1 MIEIKKEKMEE
12 NKSISFL
19 YFLYKTSYHYEK
31 NIIPVSEA
39 IIQFI
44 LLHHMY
50 DIIIEDEDV
59 EEMIKKC
66 MNFMITCEKSGYIV
80 LENSKDLPFTNL
92 RIQTENE
99 EIMEIIHKF
108 TESEEYIENINRSIQ
123 KKNSINRQ
131 YIQDLFH
138 KFQKM
143 NIDIQEEEEMIQD
156 NPQEDGVPDEIIKI
170 KSSDGS
176 KTYLLNVSRWTCN
189 CPSFQYSRYEEPTCK
204 HVWKVYHERNPES
217 IMHADHIGKRLEQSS
232 MKEV

>member
-1 MIEIKKEKMEE
+1 MEE
-12 NKSISFL
+12 NQSISFL
-19 YFLYKTSYHYEK
+19 YFLYKISYHYE
-31 NIIPVSEA
+31 NGIIPVSEA

-50 DIIIEDEDV
+50 NIIIEDENV
-59 EEMIKKC
+59 EEMIKEC
-66 MNFMITCEKSGYIV
+66 MNFMINCEKSGYLF

-99 EIMEIIHKF
+99 EMTEIIQKF
-108 TESEEYIENINRSIQ
+108 TASEEYIENINRSIQ

-131 YIQDLFH
+131 SIQDVLN

-143 NIDIQEEEEMIQD
+143 NIDIEKDKKEEEDLQEMMKED
-156 NPQEDGVPDEIIKI
+156 EQEDGIPDEIIKM

-176 KTYLLNVSRWTCN
+176 KTYLVNVSRWTCN

-217 IMHADHIGKRLEQSS
+217 IM
-232 MKEV
+232 KEE

>member
-1 MIEIKKEKMEE
+1 MEE

-19 YFLYKTSYHYEK
+19 YFLYKISYHYE
-31 NIIPVSEA
+31 NGIIPVSEA

-50 DIIIEDEDV
+50 NIIIEDEDV
-59 EEMIKKC
+59 EEMIKEC
-66 MNFMITCEKSGYIV
+66 MNFMIICEKSGYLF
-80 LENSKDLPFTNL
+80 LENSKNLPFTNL

-99 EIMEIIHKF
+99 EMTEIIQKF
-108 TESEEYIENINRSIQ
+108 TASEEYIENINRSIQ

-131 YIQDLFH
+131 SIQHVLN

-143 NIDIQEEEEMIQD
+143 NIDMQEEEDLQEMIQD
-156 NPQEDGVPDEIIKI
+156 NPQEDGIPDEIIKM

-176 KTYLLNVSRWTCN
+176 KTYLVNVSRWTCN

>member
-1 MIEIKKEKMEE
+1 MMENEKNNQMEE
-12 NKSISFL
+12 NKSLSFL
-19 YFLYKTSYHYEK
+19 YFLYKMSYHYEK
-31 NIIPVSEA
+31 GIIPVSEA

-50 DIIIEDEDV
+50 DIIIEDENV
-59 EEMIKKC
+59 EEMIKEC
-66 MNFMITCEKSGYIV
+66 MKFMITCEKSGYLL
-80 LENSKDLPFTNL
+80 LENSKDLPYTNA

-99 EIMEIIHKF
+99 EMMDIIHKF

-123 KKNSINRQ
+123 KKNSINRL
-131 YIQDLFH
+131 YIQDLFQ

-143 NIDIQEEEEMIQD
+143 NIDVQEEEDLQEMIQD

-176 KTYLLNVSRWTCN
+176 KTYFVNVSRWTCS

-204 HVWKVYHERNPES
+204 HVWKVFEER
-217 IMHADHIGKRLEQSS
+217 K
-232 MKEV
+232 KTTVV